1 MHLYTNQTRFPSIV
15 TVKIE
20 VTGQPLEAVLIGAKD
35 FLEKFS
41 AKVGYYDFLV
51 DGGKELHL
59 GENTMGA
66 VVGVRCA
73 P

>member
-1 MHLYTNQTRFPSIV
+1 MHLYTNRTRFPAIV

-20 VTGQPLEAVLIGAKD
+20 VTGQPLEAVLIGETE
-35 FLEKFS
+35 FFENFS
-41 AKVGYYDFLV
+41 AKVGYFDFLV

-59 GENTMGA
+59 GENTVGT

-73 P
+73 T